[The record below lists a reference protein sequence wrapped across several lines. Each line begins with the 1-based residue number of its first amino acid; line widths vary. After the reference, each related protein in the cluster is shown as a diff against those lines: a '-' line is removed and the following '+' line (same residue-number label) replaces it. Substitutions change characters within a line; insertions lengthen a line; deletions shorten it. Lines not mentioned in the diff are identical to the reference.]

1 MSGSVKNMGTDL
13 VKSKTLLNIVLP
25 NSLSPNS
32 VYIFFTAHK
41 AGFLR
46 RFHFGGFGLFG
57 DIRRRLA
64 LFVFVH
70 NSNFCSQM
78 PNSHKNLQLAVN
90 NSTRTA
96 SVKTA
101 KSAAKQSIFRVS
113 IRTIGR
119 WSDDYKSGAYL
130 SDNYQAS
137 SKEEAIG
144 MACEYVKSILPLHSI
159 VASEI
164 KCTLLNPAA
173 L

>member
-70 NSNFCSQM
+70 NSNFRSQM

-119 WSDDYKSGAYL
+119 WSDDYNQVLIYRTTTKPHPKRRQSVWLA
-130 SDNYQAS
+130 NTS
-137 SKEEAIG
+137 SRFFR
-144 MACEYVKSILPLHSI
+144 YTPLWRVKSSVHS
-159 VASEI
+159 
-164 KCTLLNPAA
+164 
-173 L
+173 

>member
-1 MSGSVKNMGTDL
+1 MSGSVKNMGKSL
-13 VKSKTLLNIVLP
+13 VKSETLLNIVVP

-32 VYIFFTAHK
+32 AYIFLTAHK

-57 DIRRRLA
+57 NIRRRLA

-96 SVKTA
+96 SAKAVKPAVSKRYYQVHFRAQRINLGVSNLECSHPFLATSREEA
-101 KSAAKQSIFRVS
+101 VGMAIDYLVGKWPHYNLLAETITCYPLNLKSAA
-113 IRTIGR
+113 
-119 WSDDYKSGAYL
+119 L
-130 SDNYQAS
+130 
-137 SKEEAIG
+137 
-144 MACEYVKSILPLHSI
+144 
-159 VASEI
+159 
-164 KCTLLNPAA
+164 
-173 L
+173 